1 MFLSLDGTSWIQLI
15 NFGIFYLILNAVFL
29 KPVGAALRKRRE
41 YIDSVKNDYER
52 DLRQIDE
59 LQSEADAKRAAARRE
74 AQERVVSMRAQAE
87 NDAASQNAEYAEKAA
102 GIAEA
107 ARVVVEG
114 ENAAARKREPE
125 LVASLAESLLG
136 RALGEPAK

>member
-1 MFLSLDGTSWIQLI
+1 MFLSLDGTSLIQLI

-41 YIDSVKNDYER
+41 YIDSVKNDYEC
-52 DLRQIDE
+52 DLRQIAE
-59 LQSEADAKRAAARRE
+59 LQAEADAKRAAARRE

-87 NDAASQNAEYAEKAA
+87 NEAASKNAEYAEKAA
-102 GIAEA
+102 GITEEA
-107 ARVVVEG
+107 RALVES
-114 ENAAARKREPE
+114 ESAAARKREPE

-136 RALGEPAK
+136 RALGESAK

>member
-1 MFLSLDGTSWIQLI
+1 MFLSLDGTSLIQLI

-41 YIDSVKNDYER
+41 YIDSVKSDYER
-52 DLRQIDE
+52 DMRQIAE

-74 AQERVVSMRAQAE
+74 AQERVIAMRAQAE
-87 NDAASQNAEYAEKAA
+87 KEAAAQNAEYFDRATA
-102 GIAEA
+102 IADEA
-107 ARVVVEG
+107 RAVVES
-114 ENAAARKREPE
+114 ESAAARKREPE

-136 RALGEPAK
+136 RALGEPAR